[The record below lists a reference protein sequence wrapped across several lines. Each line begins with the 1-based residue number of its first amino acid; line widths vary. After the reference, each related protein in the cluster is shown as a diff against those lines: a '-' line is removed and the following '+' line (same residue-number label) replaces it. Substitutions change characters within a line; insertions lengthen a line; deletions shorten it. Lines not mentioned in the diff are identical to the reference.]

1 MSERRVLIPFILI
14 TLVTFFLS
22 MSLQMTL
29 PSFSVYL
36 NSLDFPL
43 AYIGMVSLSVA
54 FSAMFF
60 RPVSTYLNL
69 KVGPVYT
76 AMIGSVLYIIAF
88 LILVLTKNIMLVV
101 LARILQGIGMGL
113 GITILGS
120 MIALIVPHEE
130 LLKGMNIYSLFS
142 ASTGALGPYI
152 GMFLIFG
159 DNFIPLFSTALIVTI
174 VGFILLIYMKVKIHL
189 PVPEDIHTQKSGV
202 PIYKSSAVFPALSGS
217 FLALVNAGIV
227 SYISLYAIS
236 IGIRNVGFFFLFNF
250 VGLLISRVV
259 LQRII
264 TAISLSWIF
273 VLVGI
278 GLALML
284 VALTQFDTVFAWAII
299 AIIYGFL
306 FNFMFTL
313 LNTMALKNV
322 PLSDKAAANAFL
334 FVCLDFGFFL
344 GGIIW
349 GQVAG
354 SYSLQMVFIFGAI
367 LITISQALSAVVI
380 WKKQIQF

>member
-60 RPVSTYLNL
+60 RPVSTYLNS

-159 DNFIPLFSTALIVTI
+159 DNFIPLFSTALIITI

-264 TAISLSWIF
+264 NAISLSWIF

-354 SYSLQMVFIFGAI
+354 SYNLQTVFIFGAI

-380 WKKQIQF
+380 WEKQIKF

>member
-1 MSERRVLIPFILI
+1 
-14 TLVTFFLS
+14 
-22 MSLQMTL
+22 
-29 PSFSVYL
+29 
-36 NSLDFPL
+36 
-43 AYIGMVSLSVA
+43 
-54 FSAMFF
+54 
-60 RPVSTYLNL
+60 
-69 KVGPVYT
+69 
-76 AMIGSVLYIIAF
+76 
-88 LILVLTKNIMLVV
+88 MLVV

-159 DNFIPLFSTALIVTI
+159 DNFIPLFSTALIITI

-264 TAISLSWIF
+264 NAISLSWIF

-354 SYSLQMVFIFGAI
+354 SYNLQTVFIFGAI

-380 WKKQIQF
+380 WEKQIKF

>member
-60 RPVSTYLNL
+60 RPVSTYLNS

-159 DNFIPLFSTALIVTI
+159 DNFIPLFSTALMVTI

-264 TAISLSWIF
+264 NAISLSWIF

-354 SYSLQMVFIFGAI
+354 SYNLQTVFIFGAI

-380 WKKQIQF
+380 WEKQIKF